1 MKFDIKIMGEVFESD
16 DNGFLNLN
24 EIRERLSLPVSK
36 TPNQWRSKVS
46 EYLFETGNLQSE
58 EINNLGSNLKYKFMK
73 ADEVGVVAYAMWVSP
88 DFYVSVI
95 SSFVELRRGNVEGA
109 LQHAASTMS
118 EESADKMMQVVWD
131 NLNGMKVINQRTAL
145 QLAGIEHPITF
156 MRELRKRSKYY
167 ERMVSD
173 ERILLQTFAPSKWT
187 ERFTQKGFQWL
198 LDNKDKMNS
207 WVDEVQYNNKQ
218 LSKMV
223 S

>member
-1 MKFDIKIMGEVFESD
+1 
-16 DNGFLNLN
+16 
-24 EIRERLSLPVSK
+24 
-36 TPNQWRSKVS
+36 
-46 EYLFETGNLQSE
+46 
-58 EINNLGSNLKYKFMK
+58 
-73 ADEVGVVAYAMWVSP
+73 
-88 DFYVSVI
+88 
-95 SSFVELRRGNVEGA
+95 
-109 LQHAASTMS
+109 MS

-167 ERMVSD
+167 ERMVAD

-218 LSKMV
+218 LSRMV
-223 S
+223 N

>member
-1 MKFDIKIMGEVFESD
+1 MKFDIKIMGEIFESD

-24 EIRERLSLPVSK
+24 DIHKGLGLPEARIPSKWRNEFSREFKRLTKLVSV
-36 TPNQWRSKVS
+36 N
-46 EYLFETGNLQSE
+46 GN
-58 EINNLGSNLKYKFMK
+58 NGGTW
-73 ADEVGVVAYAMWVSP
+73 ADEQATIAYASWVSVE
-88 DFYVSVI
+88 FFLSVTQA
-95 SSFVELRRGNVEGA
+95 FVELRRGNVEGA

-167 ERMVSD
+167 ERMVAD